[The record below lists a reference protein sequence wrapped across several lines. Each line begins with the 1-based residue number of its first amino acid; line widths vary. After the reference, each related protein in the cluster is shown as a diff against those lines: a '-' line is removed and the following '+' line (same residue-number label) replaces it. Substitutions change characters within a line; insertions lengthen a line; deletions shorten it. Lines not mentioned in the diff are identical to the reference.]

1 MRAAA
6 VLRGARLACGAALEE
21 SDGRVF
27 VCGDAGAASLPPRFR
42 DLAAGVAA
50 AGAVVARFDAKVDAI
65 VAREGWPPDPAVSG
79 RIRAARLHLDGD
91 AACWKCEGRTFQRAW
106 ARDGVCWG
114 CEREERREG
123 RCPRGEKGC
132 PVRRHGRRGAA
143 SGFCAHARR
152 CVGCDAHSCAQCA
165 LLRATATTSRAYR
178 ELRGGAAPPCLF
190 LDFDRT
196 LCSTRSG
203 ADPMAPSAKD
213 SKKAVS
219 SDEALVELLAEV
231 PAGSAFVVTRN
242 ARREAIEAYLKTL
255 HLDHVVVRSV
265 KRERLDKADGSGP
278 LAKKRAAAERREREE
293 KSRVIYIGHIP
304 DGFFEDQMRGFFGQF
319 GEVTNLRISRSKKTG
334 NSKGYGFVEFADG
347 DTAAVAAGTMD
358 KYLLYGKQL
367 VVHVAPLDLARH
379 PKLFAHSDKPF
390 LKRRGG
396 KEQREKS
403 LAAAKAK
410 TDEQRAAGAAAL
422 LKKEAKKRKRLAE
435 NFPGFDFPGY
445 AGAAQGARRPD
456 DDGAPKKKKSS
467 ADPEKKAAK
476 KAKKAKKWARR
487 SAVLSLGTGA
497 LCVCGASVGRGLV
510 RATTVLCNRA
520 TYF

>member
-1 MRAAA
+1 MASKAMLKKAAEIE
-6 VLRGARLACGAALEE
+6 ARLAA
-21 SDGRVF
+21 
-27 VCGDAGAASLPPRFR
+27 
-42 DLAAGVAA
+42 
-50 AGAVVARFDAKVDAI
+50 
-65 VAREGWPPDPAVSG
+65 
-79 RIRAARLHLDGD
+79 LDGPEWDSDDD
-91 AACWKCEGRTFQRAW
+91 APE
-106 ARDGVCWG
+106 
-114 CEREERREG
+114 
-123 RCPRGEKGC
+123 
-132 PVRRHGRRGAA
+132 
-143 SGFCAHARR
+143 
-152 CVGCDAHSCAQCA
+152 
-165 LLRATATTSRAYR
+165 
-178 ELRGGAAPPCLF
+178 AAPA
-190 LDFDRT
+190 
-196 LCSTRSG
+196 S
-203 ADPMAPSAKD
+203 PSA
-213 SKKAVS
+213 AP
-219 SDEALVELLAEV
+219 EA
-231 PAGSAFVVTRN
+231 PAPKLGR
-242 ARREAIEAYLKTL
+242 K
-255 HLDHVVVRSV
+255 
-265 KRERLDKADGSGP
+265 
-278 LAKKRAAAERREREE
+278 AKKRAAAERREREE
-293 KSRVIYIGHIP
+293 KSRVVYIGHIP

-456 DDGAPKKKKSS
+456 DDGAPTKKKKA

-476 KAKKAKKWARR
+476 KAKKAKK
-487 SAVLSLGTGA
+487 
-497 LCVCGASVGRGLV
+497 
-510 RATTVLCNRA
+510 
-520 TYF
+520 